1 MEDIKLVVFDL
12 NKTLIKENTWYELNL
27 AMGVTPEED
36 EQFLRWFETGKV
48 TYYEG
53 QKFLEQIYLERGQ
66 ATKENM
72 MAAITNYRY
81 VDGAQETV
89 QYLKDRGYHIALL
102 TGSIDLLA
110 EKISEDLGI
119 TMYAAH
125 NQFIFDP
132 NHYFKRIVC
141 HGNDYDF
148 KVDMLWKFCNR
159 LDISVQQ
166 AVCVGD
172 GDNDTGL
179 FEESQH
185 GVTFRGSR
193 VEDRAWKVIDRLE
206 DLKTFL

>member
-1 MEDIKLVVFDL
+1 MEDLKLVIFDL
-12 NKTLIKENTWYELNL
+12 NKTLVQENTWYELNL
-27 AMGVTPEED
+27 AMGVTTEED
-36 EQFLRWFETGKV
+36 EQFLKWFETGKI
-48 TYYEG
+48 TYGEG
-53 QKFLEQIYLERGQ
+53 QKFLEDIYRERGQ

-81 VDGAQETV
+81 VEGAQEII
-89 QYLKDRGYHIALL
+89 QYLKDHDYEIALL

-110 EKISEDLGI
+110 EKVANELGI
-119 TMYAAH
+119 SMYAAH
-125 NQFIFDP
+125 NQFIFDT

-148 KVDMLWKFCNR
+148 KVDMLWKFCNK
-159 LDISVQQ
+159 LDIDVTQ

-179 FEESQH
+179 FEESKH
-185 GVTFRGSR
+185 GVTFKGSR
-193 VEDRAWKVIDRLE
+193 VEDRAWKVIEKLE